1 MEVAQQLFAAQGYP
15 ETTVDD
21 IARAAGAS
29 RATFY
34 LHFKSKA
41 ELMGSAIDAMV
52 PMAVETYHVLDEQL
66 ADDGPQLPGRLR
78 GWLAEWLERW
88 TDGAQ
93 ASHATLQATML
104 EPEVEMHYLRLSEAL
119 VDSLVGYFGRVPAAE
134 RAAARERALVLE
146 IMTQRIFALASRS
159 KLPVA
164 RGRACSTS
172 WPSSGCRSSRVTQP
186 ELRDLADPAAHD
198 RGAVPEAGETPGITE
213 GPVPRGDR
221 TFRDRA
227 PGDGG

>member
-1 MEVAQQLFAAQGYP
+1 MTEVAGPLSMREQQRAFTRRRLLEVAQQLFAAQGYP

-41 ELMGSAIDAMV
+41 ELMGAAIDASV

-66 ADDGPQLPGRLR
+66 ADGGPQLPGRLR
-78 GWLAEWLERW
+78 AWLAEWLERW
-88 TDGAQ
+88 TSGAQ

-104 EPEVEMHYLRLSEAL
+104 EPEVETHHLRLSEAL
-119 VDSLVGYFGRVPAAE
+119 VDSLTGYFERMPADE

-159 KLPVA
+159 KLPVPA
-164 RGRACSTS
+164 DDLLDILTEFWLQVFTGRPGPAEGTG
-172 WPSSGCRSSRVTQP
+172 SS
-186 ELRDLADPAAHD
+186 A
-198 RGAVPEAGETPGITE
+198 
-213 GPVPRGDR
+213 
-221 TFRDRA
+221 
-227 PGDGG
+227 

>member
-1 MEVAQQLFAAQGYP
+1 MTEVDGPLSMREQQRAFTRRRLMEVAQQLFASQGYP

-21 IARAAGAS
+21 IARTAGAS

-66 ADDGPQLPGRLR
+66 ADDGPQLPSRLR

-104 EPEVEMHYLRLSEAL
+104 EPEVEMHYLRLSETL
-119 VDSLVGYFGRVPAAE
+119 VDSLVGYFDRVPAGARE
-134 RAAARERALVLE
+134 TARERALMLE

-159 KLPVA
+159 KLPVPEDRLLDILA
-164 RGRACSTS
+164 EFWLQVFAADHPESEGPDRADGHVPES
-172 WPSSGCRSSRVTQP
+172 SSRP
-186 ELRDLADPAAHD
+186 
-198 RGAVPEAGETPGITE
+198 
-213 GPVPRGDR
+213 
-221 TFRDRA
+221 
-227 PGDGG
+227 

>member
-1 MEVAQQLFAAQGYP
+1 MTEVAGPLSMREQQRAFTRRRLLEVAQQLFAAQGYP

-41 ELMGSAIDAMV
+41 ELMGAAIDASV

-66 ADDGPQLPGRLR
+66 ADGGPQLPGRLR
-78 GWLAEWLERW
+78 AWLAEWLERW
-88 TDGAQ
+88 TSGAQ

-104 EPEVEMHYLRLSEAL
+104 EPEVETHHLRLSEAL
-119 VDSLVGYFGRVPAAE
+119 VDSLTGYFGRVPAAE

-159 KLPVA
+159 KLPVPA
-164 RGRACSTS
+164 DDLLDILTEFWLQVFTGRPGPAEGTG
-172 WPSSGCRSSRVTQP
+172 SS
-186 ELRDLADPAAHD
+186 A
-198 RGAVPEAGETPGITE
+198 
-213 GPVPRGDR
+213 
-221 TFRDRA
+221 
-227 PGDGG
+227 

>member
-1 MEVAQQLFAAQGYP
+1 MREQQRAFTRRRLLEVAQQLFAAQGYP
-15 ETTVDD
+15 ATTVDD

-41 ELMGSAIDAMV
+41 ELMGAAIDASV

-66 ADDGPQLPGRLR
+66 ADGGPELPGRLR
-78 GWLAEWLERW
+78 AWLAEWLERW
-88 TDGAQ
+88 TSGAQ

-104 EPEVEMHYLRLSEAL
+104 EPEVETHYLRLSEAL
-119 VDSLVGYFGRVPAAE
+119 VDSLTGYFERVPADD

-159 KLPVA
+159 KLPVSA
-164 RGRACSTS
+164 DGLLDILAEFWLQVFAGRSGPAEGTG
-172 WPSSGCRSSRVTQP
+172 SSG
-186 ELRDLADPAAHD
+186 
-198 RGAVPEAGETPGITE
+198 
-213 GPVPRGDR
+213 
-221 TFRDRA
+221 
-227 PGDGG
+227 

>member
-41 ELMGSAIDAMV
+41 ELMGSAIDAMA

-66 ADDGPQLPGRLR
+66 ADDGPQLPGWLR

-104 EPEVEMHYLRLSEAL
+104 EPEVE
-119 VDSLVGYFGRVPAAE
+119 
-134 RAAARERALVLE
+134 
-146 IMTQRIFALASRS
+146 ITT
-159 KLPVA
+159 
-164 RGRACSTS
+164 C
-172 WPSSGCRSSRVTQP
+172 GCRRLWSTAWWGTSIAC
-186 ELRDLADPAAHD
+186 LPARA
-198 RGAVPEAGETPGITE
+198 RPPASVPWCW
-213 GPVPRGDR
+213 RS
-221 TFRDRA
+221 
-227 PGDGG
+227 

>member
-1 MEVAQQLFAAQGYP
+1 MLGDDAPDPVAGDVARSQRIGHARLQLCVYSPDIASSVVSMTKVGGPLSIREQQRAFTRRRLMEVAQQLFAAQGYP

-41 ELMGSAIDAMV
+41 ELMGSAIDAAV

-66 ADDGPQLPGRLR
+66 ADGGPQLPSRLR
-78 GWLAEWLERW
+78 GWLAEWVERW
-88 TDGAQ
+88 TDGPQ

-119 VDSLVGYFGRVPAAE
+119 VDSLVGYFDRMPAG
-134 RAAARERALVLE
+134 AR
-146 IMTQRIFALASRS
+146 T
-159 KLPVA
+159 
-164 RGRACSTS
+164 
-172 WPSSGCRSSRVTQP
+172 
-186 ELRDLADPAAHD
+186 
-198 RGAVPEAGETPGITE
+198 
-213 GPVPRGDR
+213 
-221 TFRDRA
+221 
-227 PGDGG
+227 